1 MSIDITFTKQNLEIY
16 LRELAKELK
25 KRGRGIEFEIIIVGG
40 ASVIMNYGFRAAS
53 FDIDALYEPH
63 SVFKESIRA
72 VADKYGLP
80 DDWVNDDFRKS
91 SSFSYKIIQYSE
103 FYKRFFNVLT
113 IRTIRAEYLVAMKLV
128 SGRMYK
134 KDLSDVAGIVL
145 EQKIAGNPLDYELI
159 DKAIINLYGDWSSV
173 SDYSKELL
181 DKILKCE
188 NLASLF
194 IELSE
199 NEISAR
205 EVLSGIVEK
214 YPNAVSRDNVDE
226 VIAAALKRKEKD
238 EK

>member
-1 MSIDITFTKQNLEIY
+1 MP
-16 LRELAKELK
+16 
-25 KRGRGIEFEIIIVGG
+25 IIG
-40 ASVIMNYGFRAAS
+40 
-53 FDIDALYEPH
+53 
-63 SVFKESIRA
+63 K
-72 VADKYGLP
+72 
-80 DDWVNDDFRKS
+80 
-91 SSFSYKIIQYSE
+91 
-103 FYKRFFNVLT
+103 VL
-113 IRTIRAEYLVAMKLV
+113 I
-128 SGRMYK
+128 
-134 KDLSDVAGIVL
+134 
-145 EQKIAGNPLDYELI
+145 
-159 DKAIINLYGDWSSV
+159 IINLYADWSSV
-173 SDYSKELL
+173 SDYSKKLL